1 MVKKRIIG
9 FALITSALLLFHT
22 TGLWLG
28 ESKCQAQICTDLRL
42 ESRQP
47 DADFPADCQSAPR
60 AQTSNG
66 TVYVLPMYIGIC
78 G

>member
-9 FALITSALLLFHT
+9 LALIISALLLFHT

-28 ESKCQAQICTDLRL
+28 ESKCQAQICTTLRL
-42 ESRQP
+42 ESRP
-47 DADFPADCQSAPR
+47 GDGGFPADCQNSPR
-60 AQTSNG
+60 ARTSSA
-66 TVYVLPMYIGIC
+66 TMYVPAWYMGIC